1 MSRFSVPEFGEK
13 MRRLTCVS
21 WRPDGREILAS
32 YSSDYI
38 YIFDANS
45 DSEER
50 GKKLRVGNPVRKAS
64 RRRNRSPQP
73 FKKLRLRGDW
83 SDTGPHSR
91 PETEARHGGGQQ
103 REERSAEAAS
113 SEREAGHQV
122 SLMQRMTDAL
132 SRMLNDPST
141 RLAMQRLNSQAEGA
155 ELAAGGGTENRE
167 PRQEAGAGLG
177 AELGARPRASQG
189 QQSRAA
195 VAIQDRWRRYRQ
207 RRHEVGDTP
216 TLHQPGSSPD
226 TMTCHSAPPSPGR
239 EQQGEEEV
247 EEEEGEGPSQC
258 SSQTKALFCCQAP
271 RVEPEQ
277 EEHQVEFHCDKSRD
291 SNVEQS
297 SACAVT
303 NMDNAEAGAT
313 PHTQDLTVHQLE
325 DSSDQQ
331 LEDTSD
337 QLEDGRD
344 QLENSR
350 DQQLEDSRDQLEDS
364 RDQQLEDSRDHLE
377 DSRDQLE
384 DSSDQLEENDQ
395 TMEQLE
401 DSVAGLR
408 SRGVEAAVE
417 LRYSGRG
424 TGAGRVTVVGAGD
437 SALPGPSRVVTGPG
451 NTGYDPATGVR
462 RRRSGISSVP
472 TSAILPDTRPRGAGA
487 GAASG
492 EDTVVEYET
501 SDESFGEDEAEDEL
515 GPEGGSDRVIKQP
528 RILRQLTGHRNA
540 RTMIK
545 EAAWWGTRFVLSGS
559 DCGHLFAWDRDT
571 GSLVMMLE
579 ADRY

>member
-167 PRQEAGAGLG
+167 PRQEAGA
-177 AELGARPRASQG
+177 ELGARPRASQG

-207 RRHEVGDTP
+207 RRHEAGDTP
-216 TLHQPGSSPD
+216 TLHQPSSSPD
-226 TMTCHSAPPSPGR
+226 TMTRHSAPPSPGR
-239 EQQGEEEV
+239 EQHG
-247 EEEEGEGPSQC
+247 EGEKV
-258 SSQTKALFCCQAP
+258 SSGSRQSDAS
-271 RVEPEQ
+271 
-277 EEHQVEFHCDKSRD
+277 EEHSPLTPAHRRTGLARGSR
-291 SNVEQS
+291 
-297 SACAVT
+297 A
-303 NMDNAEAGAT
+303 AGLGLKARPARKVSMAT
-313 PHTQDLTVHQLE
+313 CR
-325 DSSDQQ
+325 
-331 LEDTSD
+331 
-337 QLEDGRD
+337 G
-344 QLENSR
+344 
-350 DQQLEDSRDQLEDS
+350 
-364 RDQQLEDSRDHLE
+364 
-377 DSRDQLE
+377 
-384 DSSDQLEENDQ
+384 
-395 TMEQLE
+395 
-401 DSVAGLR
+401 SVANR
-408 SRGVEAAVE
+408 CSAWSRNQA
-417 LRYSGRG
+417 
-424 TGAGRVTVVGAGD
+424 TCAG
-437 SALPGPSRVVTGPG
+437 
-451 NTGYDPATGVR
+451 N
-462 RRRSGISSVP
+462 
-472 TSAILPDTRPRGAGA
+472 
-487 GAASG
+487 
-492 EDTVVEYET
+492 
-501 SDESFGEDEAEDEL
+501 
-515 GPEGGSDRVIKQP
+515 
-528 RILRQLTGHRNA
+528 
-540 RTMIK
+540 
-545 EAAWWGTRFVLSGS
+545 
-559 DCGHLFAWDRDT
+559 
-571 GSLVMMLE
+571 GSLSPCPRASE
-579 ADRY
+579 S

>member
-1 MSRFSVPEFGEK
+1 MRIFDRRQLGTKATGHTPDTTGLHGLVSRFSVPEFGEK

-167 PRQEAGAGLG
+167 PRQEAGAG

-207 RRHEVGDTP
+207 RRHEAGDTP
-216 TLHQPGSSPD
+216 TLHQPGREPD
-226 TMTCHSAPPSPGR
+226 TQTCPSAPPSPGR
-239 EQQGEEEV
+239 EQQGEEEL
-247 EEEEGEGPSQC
+247 EEEELEEGPSQC
-258 SSQTKALFCCQAP
+258 SSQTKAFFCCQAP
-271 RVEPEQ
+271 RVEPQQ
-277 EEHQVEFHCDKSRD
+277 EGHQVEFLCDKSRD

-297 SACAVT
+297 SDDSAVT
-303 NMDNAEAGAT
+303 NIVNAEAEAI
-313 PHTQDLTVHQLE
+313 PDTQDLTA
-325 DSSDQQ
+325 D
-331 LEDTSD
+331 
-337 QLEDGRD
+337 
-344 QLENSR
+344 
-350 DQQLEDSRDQLEDS
+350 QLEDSRDQLEAS
-364 RDQQLEDSRDHLE
+364 RD
-377 DSRDQLE
+377 
-384 DSSDQLEENDQ
+384 
-395 TMEQLE
+395 EQLE
-401 DSVAGLR
+401 DKR
-408 SRGVEAAVE
+408 
-417 LRYSGRG
+417 
-424 TGAGRVTVVGAGD
+424 
-437 SALPGPSRVVTGPG
+437 
-451 NTGYDPATGVR
+451 
-462 RRRSGISSVP
+462 
-472 TSAILPDTRPRGAGA
+472 
-487 GAASG
+487 
-492 EDTVVEYET
+492 EYKLNE
-501 SDESFGEDEAEDEL
+501 E
-515 GPEGGSDRVIKQP
+515 Q
-528 RILRQLTGHRNA
+528 
-540 RTMIK
+540 
-545 EAAWWGTRFVLSGS
+545 
-559 DCGHLFAWDRDT
+559 
-571 GSLVMMLE
+571 
-579 ADRY
+579 